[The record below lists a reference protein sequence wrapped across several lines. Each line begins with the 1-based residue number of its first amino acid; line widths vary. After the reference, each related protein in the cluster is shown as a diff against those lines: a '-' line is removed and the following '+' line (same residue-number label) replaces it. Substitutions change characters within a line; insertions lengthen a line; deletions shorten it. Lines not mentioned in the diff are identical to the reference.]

1 MKLIVEP
8 NFFSKFVLILG
19 LYDALGSSGLKSQP
33 FMSYRNC
40 LTPSNRNP
48 LYAVLTTFRKSYIK
62 HRDFNIFK
70 VSLLFLVKERPL
82 YQNLKEN
89 WKYL

>member
-40 LTPSNRNP
+40 LTQSNRNP
-48 LYAVLTTFRKSYIK
+48 LYR
-62 HRDFNIFK
+62 
-70 VSLLFLVKERPL
+70 LVTIPG
-82 YQNLKEN
+82 
-89 WKYL
+89 

>member
-1 MKLIVEP
+1 MSVAFIVWKWEE
-8 NFFSKFVLILG
+8 FLRGLFLRFSQNLAFEK
-19 LYDALGSSGLKSQP
+19 
-33 FMSYRNC
+33 
-40 LTPSNRNP
+40 
-48 LYAVLTTFRKSYIK
+48 YAVLTTFRKSYIK
-62 HRDFNIFK
+62 RRDFNIFK

>member
-19 LYDALGSSGLKSQP
+19 LYDALESSGLKSQP

-40 LTPSNRNP
+40 LTRSYRNP
-48 LYAVLTTFRKSYIK
+48 LYGIKLYLQVFVYGDGLNTFL
-62 HRDFNIFK
+62 FK
-70 VSLLFLVKERPL
+70 L
-82 YQNLKEN
+82 
-89 WKYL
+89 